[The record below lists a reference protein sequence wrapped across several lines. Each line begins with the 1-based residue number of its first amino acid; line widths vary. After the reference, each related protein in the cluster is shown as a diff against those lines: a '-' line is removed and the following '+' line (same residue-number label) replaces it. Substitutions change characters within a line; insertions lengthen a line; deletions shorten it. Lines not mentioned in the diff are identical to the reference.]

1 MWCSVCNNAG
11 DRARSI
17 WWEWGLLFLRFMKFL
32 GFCSFASLLWLSVI
46 PTLAVLA
53 VSFLF
58 AGGLSVLGGIL
69 AFIKG
74 VVPNSL
80 FENITFVFF
89 THEISGIPGLL
100 AGVLAGIVFT
110 ALGLLCWKSA
120 VKIVVYLQ
128 EKLRK
133 VKYRCVKN

>member
-1 MWCSVCNNAG
+1 M
-11 DRARSI
+11 
-17 WWEWGLLFLRFMKFL
+17 FLRFMKFI

-46 PTLAVLA
+46 PTLAVLG

-69 AFIKG
+69 GFIKG
-74 VVPNSL
+74 TVPNSL

-89 THEISGIPGLL
+89 THEISGVPALL

-110 ALGLLCWKSA
+110 ALGLLCLKVT

-133 VKYRCVKN
+133 IKYRSVKN